1 MVTKKSAQANL
12 EDKKSFYLLM
22 GFIMALSFVFIV
34 IEWSGNTIN
43 IYQPDNQSASI
54 DDYDLPPVT
63 MPENIQTPPPPPTP
77 IAEIINVV
85 DDQTPIATT
94 NIITDATPIND
105 IQMLTDNKFD
115 VAPEE
120 NNEIHVYVPE
130 MPQFNGDVNS
140 YLSNNI
146 KYPQIPLE
154 NEIQG
159 RVVCQFVVNKDGSIV
174 DIQVVKSIDRYLD
187 AEAVRVIKSM
197 PNWKPGKMNGKAV
210 RVKYTLPI
218 MFKLM

>member
-63 MPENIQTPPPPPTP
+63 MPENVQTPPPPPTP